1 MKPNKSRESVMLRS
15 FFVNITMIIVKVI
28 GGFAVNSAALIADAV
43 HSTSDLF
50 SDILVLLGLRESQK
64 PPDSE
69 HPLGHG
75 KIEYVLSIFLGL
87 GVLFI
92 AYQLIRDMILNIG
105 DGPEVPNIYGS
116 FIVIFVIAVK
126 IFLARYLTY
135 YGNRLDSQIL
145 KASGKESFTD
155 VMGSLVVLGGF
166 LMSFLG
172 DRYDINALRYGDRV
186 AAFFIALLVIYVGI
200 RIIRDAITFV
210 LGKSA
215 PEETIKEIKDTVCN
229 INGVKGVDTITAITY
244 GHYYQVTLDVVVD
257 GELSVEE
264 GHDIAH
270 DVRDALTDKHN
281 IQEAVVHI
289 NPEVKA

>member
-1 MKPNKSRESVMLRS
+1 MLRS

-105 DGPEVPNIYGS
+105 EGPEVPNIYGS

>member
-1 MKPNKSRESVMLRS
+1 MLRS

-50 SDILVLLGLRESQK
+50 SDVLVLLGLRESQK

-116 FIVIFVIAVK
+116 FIVIFVIIIK
-126 IFLARYLTY
+126 LILARYLTY
-135 YGNRLDSQIL
+135 HGNRLDSQIV

-155 VMGSLVVLGGF
+155 MLGSLVVLGGF

-172 DRYDINALRYGDRV
+172 ERYDINALRYGDRV

-215 PEETIKEIKDTVCN
+215 SEETIRSIKETVCDVR
-229 INGVKGVDTITAITY
+229 GVKGVDTITAITY

-257 GELSVEE
+257 GALSVEQ

-270 DVRDALTDKHN
+270 EVRDALTDKHN
-281 IQEAVVHI
+281 IQEAVVHV
-289 NPEVKA
+289 NPEVKS

>member
-1 MKPNKSRESVMLRS
+1 MLRS
-15 FFVNITMIIVKVI
+15 FFINITMIIVKVI
-28 GGFAVNSAALIADAV
+28 GGFVVNSAALIADAV
-43 HSTSDLF
+43 HSASDLF
-50 SDILVLLGLRESQK
+50 SDVLVLLGLRQSQK

-105 DGPEVPNIYGS
+105 EGPEVPNIYGS
-116 FIVIFVIAVK
+116 FIVIFVIIVK
-126 IFLARYLTY
+126 LFLARYLTAH
-135 YGNRLDSQIL
+135 GKRLDSQIV

-155 VMGSLVVLGGF
+155 VLGSLVVLAGF
-166 LMSFLG
+166 LLSFLG
-172 DRYDINALRYGDRV
+172 ERYDINALRYGDRV

-200 RIIRDAITFV
+200 RIINEAITFV

-215 PEETIKEIKDTVCN
+215 SDETVKAITKTIYE
-229 INGVKGVDTITAITY
+229 VKGVRGVDELTVITY
-244 GHYYQVTLDVVVD
+244 GHYYQVTLDIVVN
-257 GELSVEE
+257 GHLSVEE

-270 DVRDALTDKHN
+270 EVRDILKNNYN
-281 IQEAVVHI
+281 IHEAVIHI
-289 NPEVKA
+289 NPEVKQ